1 MFIAVLFL
9 IAQNWK
15 QSKCPSVDGWTNG
28 GLTIQWNNTAAMKR
42 NELWIYTKTWMNL
55 KGILLGERRQS
66 QKFHTVWFY
75 LYDIF
80 KNTKPWW
87 QRTDKLLPIVSGL
100 GRKWW
105 QRGNMSTLLVT
116 ELFYVLI
123 VVVAT
128 WICMCQNW

>member
-1 MFIAVLFL
+1 
-9 IAQNWK
+9 
-15 QSKCPSVDGWTNG
+15 
-28 GLTIQWNNTAAMKR
+28 MKR
-42 NELWIYTKTWMNL
+42 NELWIYTKTWMTL
-55 KGILLGERRQS
+55 KGIMLGERCQS

-105 QRGNMSTLLVT
+105 QSGNMRDSFSDRTILCIDCAGGYMNL
-116 ELFYVLI
+116 YVLKLVELYI
-123 VVVAT
+123 KKNVWKIDSSFQSSLSVHFQLFLS
-128 WICMCQNW
+128 IGN